1 MDNEKKGYIYILTN
15 PSFTEWVKIGYADD
29 VQQRVAQLNR
39 TECTPFGFRIYA
51 TYEVTDRLKDIPVHT
66 LIDQLNPSLRSKDEI
81 EGKIRIREF
90 YNMTPED
97 AYGIL
102 EMVAK
107 INGLECNLRKYVQTK
122 EEVADEQLAER
133 VKIASANRHHFKD
146 IDFASS
152 LTGKRYHGT
161 TAIDGTLSIID
172 VATGEEVPNNS
183 KPSKKSIIG
192 QAILDLGGETSKEE
206 TLYQRYHKLTKI
218 ILSSLNQ

>member
-1 MDNEKKGYIYILTN
+1 MGEGKKGYIYILTN
-15 PSFTEWVKIGYADD
+15 PSFSEWVKIGYADD

-107 INGLECNLRKYVQTK
+107 INGLECNLRK
-122 EEVADEQLAER
+122 
-133 VKIASANRHHFKD
+133 
-146 IDFASS
+146 
-152 LTGKRYHGT
+152 
-161 TAIDGTLSIID
+161 
-172 VATGEEVPNNS
+172 
-183 KPSKKSIIG
+183 
-192 QAILDLGGETSKEE
+192 
-206 TLYQRYHKLTKI
+206 
-218 ILSSLNQ
+218 

>member
-1 MDNEKKGYIYILTN
+1 
-15 PSFTEWVKIGYADD
+15 
-29 VQQRVAQLNR
+29 
-39 TECTPFGFRIYA
+39 
-51 TYEVTDRLKDIPVHT
+51 
-66 LIDQLNPSLRSKDEI
+66 
-81 EGKIRIREF
+81 
-90 YNMTPED
+90 MTPED

-172 VATGEEVPNNS
+172 VATGEEIPNNS